1 MLQGFLFLPL
11 KSVNLAIKV
20 SIMIITNGRKDF
32 SRTIKTISTFFQDA
46 CVTIVELE
54 RHGAIMMNFRVF
66 RCYKTNFIDI
76 SNRMEVTVGVNTSIY
91 VITDFV
97 Y

>member
-54 RHGAIMMNFRVF
+54 RRGAMIFRVF

-76 SNRMEVTVGVNTSIY
+76 SNRM
-91 VITDFV
+91 
-97 Y
+97 